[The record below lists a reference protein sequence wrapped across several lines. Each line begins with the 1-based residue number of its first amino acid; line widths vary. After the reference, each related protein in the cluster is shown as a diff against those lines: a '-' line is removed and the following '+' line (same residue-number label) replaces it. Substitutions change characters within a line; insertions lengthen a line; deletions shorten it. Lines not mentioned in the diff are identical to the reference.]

1 MTSEPAPAPPP
12 ITAATVRDRLAAL
25 LKDPLRIH
33 APDTLLAEVRCA
45 QALLKAIE
53 LGDFETRL
61 ADLERRFPPLSKK

>member
-1 MTSEPAPAPPP
+1 MTPDPPLPPP
-12 ITAATVRDRLAAL
+12 PATAATVRDRLAAL

-53 LGDFETRL
+53 LGDLEARL
-61 ADLERRFPPLSKK
+61 AELERRFPPLSHK